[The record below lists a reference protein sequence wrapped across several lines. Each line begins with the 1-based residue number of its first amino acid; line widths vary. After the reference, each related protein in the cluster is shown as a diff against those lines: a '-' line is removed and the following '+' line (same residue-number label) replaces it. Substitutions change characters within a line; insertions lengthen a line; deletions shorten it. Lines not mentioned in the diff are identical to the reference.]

1 MHSVL
6 TGPLYL
12 KALIISTTVD
22 APSAR
27 KAIQL
32 ATTMEDS
39 AFGMLK
45 VGDGA
50 GSQRACGVLEQCC
63 GLLRD
68 AAASLEIRK
77 KFWFPAC
84 LLFFRSE
91 KAKFLDGQGQN
102 RPRF

>member
-1 MHSVL
+1 MSASRLTVWQGARACGSEQPALTVTLAVQLDMGVPGRPWPEMHSVL

-50 GSQRACGVLEQCC
+50 GSQRACGVL
-63 GLLRD
+63 GAD
-68 AAASLEIRK
+68 AAA
-77 KFWFPAC
+77 
-84 LLFFRSE
+84 
-91 KAKFLDGQGQN
+91 
-102 RPRF
+102 

>member
-68 AAASLEIRK
+68 LEQ
-77 KFWFPAC
+77 PHH
-84 LLFFRSE
+84 
-91 KAKFLDGQGQN
+91 
-102 RPRF
+102 

>member
-32 ATTMEDS
+32 ATMMEDS

-50 GSQRACGVLEQCC
+50 GSRRACGVLEKQCC
-63 GLLRD
+63 GL
-68 AAASLEIRK
+68 
-77 KFWFPAC
+77 
-84 LLFFRSE
+84 
-91 KAKFLDGQGQN
+91 
-102 RPRF
+102 

>member
-45 VGDGA
+45 VIQNFEDHVDESRFESDG
-50 GSQRACGVLEQCC
+50 
-63 GLLRD
+63 
-68 AAASLEIRK
+68 
-77 KFWFPAC
+77 
-84 LLFFRSE
+84 
-91 KAKFLDGQGQN
+91 
-102 RPRF
+102 RFIDE